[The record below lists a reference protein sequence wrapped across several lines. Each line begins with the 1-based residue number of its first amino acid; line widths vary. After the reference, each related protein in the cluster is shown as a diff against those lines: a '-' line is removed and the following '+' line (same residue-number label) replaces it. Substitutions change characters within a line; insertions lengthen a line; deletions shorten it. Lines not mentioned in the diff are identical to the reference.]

1 MKTIRREVWITKEH
15 PNLKV
20 ILVDFKMEK
29 IIRARHFF
37 NPVLCLTNNTEKVP
51 NSSKA
56 IECATTNH
64 TSNRQVWTTAY

>member
-1 MKTIRREVWITKEH
+1 MRTIKREAWITKEH
-15 PNLKV
+15 LNLKV
-20 ILVDFKMEK
+20 TLEDFKMVK
-29 IIRARHFF
+29 VIKARHFF
-37 NPVLCLTNNTEKVP
+37 IPVLCLTNNTEKVP

>member
-15 PNLKV
+15 LNLKV

-29 IIRARHFF
+29 IIKAKHFF
-37 NPVLCLTNNTEKVP
+37 IPVLCQTNNTEKVH